1 MYYNRL
7 IVRFFGLSLVYEII
21 IFAAEVVVMDNTA
34 KIRPLYLAKILYE
47 QTDEEHYLTT
57 AQLMQILEEQY
68 GITSHRQTIKTDIAL
83 LKEFG
88 LEIEEVK
95 SVQNRY
101 NLCDRQFDLPELKLL
116 IDAVES
122 SKFITA
128 NKSQELVD
136 KLSGLCGIH
145 AGAKLKRN
153 VSCEGRVK
161 PGNEKIYL
169 IVDAINQA
177 INENK
182 KISFQYFRYNAE
194 KKRQLKSD
202 GKAYVITPLHLVWNG
217 DYYYMIGVYDYKQ
230 RLGSFR
236 VDRIAKRPT
245 ILDEAGTSAPEGFD
259 INEHINTTFRM
270 FNCEHTEV
278 ELLCENDV
286 MDSIIDRF
294 GEDVPTQPIDQSSF
308 KATVNIAVSNVFYSW
323 IFGFGG
329 KVKIIRPQSVKEHYA
344 DMLRDA
350 VASID

>member
-1 MYYNRL
+1 
-7 IVRFFGLSLVYEII
+7 
-21 IFAAEVVVMDNTA
+21 MDNTA
-34 KIRPLYLAKILYE
+34 KLRPLYLAKILYE

-68 GITSHRQTIKTDIAL
+68 GISSHRQTIKADIDL
-83 LKEFG
+83 LKQFG

-101 NLCDRQFDLPELKLL
+101 NLYGRQFDIPELKLL

-128 NKSQELVD
+128 NKSQELVE
-136 KLSGLCGIH
+136 KLSKLAGEH
-145 AGAKLKRN
+145 ASAGLKRN
-153 VSCEGRVK
+153 VCCENRVK

-169 IVDAINQA
+169 IIDAINEA
-177 INENK
+177 INSNK
-182 KISFQYFRYNAE
+182 RISFQYFRYDSN
-194 KKRQLKSD
+194 KQKQLKLD
-202 GKAYVITPLHLVWNG
+202 GKSYEITPLHLVWNG

-236 VDRIAKRPT
+236 VDRIAKRPE
-245 ILDEAGTSAPEGFD
+245 ILADEGTRAPEGFD

-270 FNCEHTEV
+270 FNSPHEEV
-278 ELLCENDV
+278 ELICDNNV

-294 GEDVPTQPIDQSSF
+294 GEDVIICPNDLNSF
-308 KATVNIAVSNVFYSW
+308 KAVVNIAVSNVFYSW

-329 KVKIIRPQSVKEHYA
+329 KVKINSPAHVKDRYA
-344 DMLRDA
+344 DMLRSA
-350 VASID
+350 VQGLD